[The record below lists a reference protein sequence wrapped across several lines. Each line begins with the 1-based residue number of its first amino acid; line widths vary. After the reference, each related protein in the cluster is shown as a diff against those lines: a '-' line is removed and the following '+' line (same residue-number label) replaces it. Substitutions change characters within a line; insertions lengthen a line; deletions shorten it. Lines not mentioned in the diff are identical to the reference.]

1 MIEYVLIDQIQ
12 EAFDQFNR
20 VCLFIRKFLI
30 YICFQQGQK
39 YLYSTLTTTIKDNQT
54 NVTSI
59 LERLMCVNLREFSRM
74 NT

>member
-12 EAFDQFNR
+12 EAFYQFNR
-20 VCLFIRKFLI
+20 VCLCIRKFSPI
-30 YICFQQGQK
+30 SFFQQGQK

-54 NVTSI
+54 NVSSV
-59 LERLMCVNLREFSRM
+59 LERLMCFNLGEFSRM

>member
-30 YICFQQGQK
+30 YMF
-39 YLYSTLTTTIKDNQT
+39 STGAKVLIQYVNYNNQRQS
-54 NVTSI
+54 NECNEYIRKIDV
-59 LERLMCVNLREFSRM
+59 F
-74 NT
+74 